1 MFRRPE
7 FLAGTAFLRKCAE
20 CGKTATGEWEIGNK
34 NNKGQGLPARMPAR
48 RIFVYINVINS
59 SILETNASV
68 FEI

>member
-1 MFRRPE
+1 M
-7 FLAGTAFLRKCAE
+7 RKDC
-20 CGKTATGEWEIGNK
+20 TGEWEIGNK